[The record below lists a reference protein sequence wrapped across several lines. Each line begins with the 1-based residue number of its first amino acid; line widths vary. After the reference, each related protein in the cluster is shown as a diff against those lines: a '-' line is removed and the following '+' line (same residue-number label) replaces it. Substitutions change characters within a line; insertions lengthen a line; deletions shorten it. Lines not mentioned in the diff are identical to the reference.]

1 MDVFRK
7 RMREDNF
14 MKSEYIVMGEYRKA
28 GGFGGNKRGGFG
40 GGRPGFGGSKPGF
53 RRNDSRD
60 DGPREMFPAKCS
72 SCHKS
77 CEIPFRPS
85 GDRPV
90 YCRDCFGAQESAVSD
105 TRGRRDDRGSES
117 RFPRKEYHA
126 SVFSAPK
133 PLIEDKRME
142 SLKRQ
147 LDDVSA
153 KVDRILHIL
162 DSKNV
167 VESIETKQPKK
178 KSDISEVREA
188 VRNII
193 TDIKTAKKSAKEEE
207 ADTEKKTAKKRPT
220 SKKA

>member
-1 MDVFRK
+1 
-7 RMREDNF
+7 
-14 MKSEYIVMGEYRKA
+14 
-28 GGFGGNKRGGFG
+28 
-40 GGRPGFGGSKPGF
+40 
-53 RRNDSRD
+53 
-60 DGPREMFPAKCS
+60 
-72 SCHKS
+72 
-77 CEIPFRPS
+77 
-85 GDRPV
+85 
-90 YCRDCFGAQESAVSD
+90 
-105 TRGRRDDRGSES
+105 
-117 RFPRKEYHA
+117 
-126 SVFSAPK
+126 
-133 PLIEDKRME
+133 ME